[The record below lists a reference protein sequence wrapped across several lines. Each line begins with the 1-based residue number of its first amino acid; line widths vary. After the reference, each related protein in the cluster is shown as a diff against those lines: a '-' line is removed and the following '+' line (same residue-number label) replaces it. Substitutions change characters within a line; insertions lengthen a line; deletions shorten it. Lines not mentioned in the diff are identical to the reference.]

1 MDVAGKD
8 GGVEP
13 SSNGNE
19 DSVNYHTPNMPSEW
33 QVNNGNN
40 LTNTSLGMMPI
51 CNSMVETSACSSP
64 SMVESFCAPIWE
76 HSMNGQ
82 NLGYCDVNMQND
94 ATTSSSLGT
103 VRADL
108 GWNPNPN
115 AMLRGSMFLPPVS
128 GMLPSFPADSGFIER
143 AARFSCF
150 NGGNFGEMLNHF
162 TVPDPMNPFARSLGI
177 VQGQDH
183 VLGGNRMNVT
193 ELSKEGNEMS
203 PFKNEKRSESF
214 HEEAVKQGANNG
226 SGNDSDEAE
235 YSGRGP
241 QEEVDCVTG
250 ESSGKGLGARKRKRG
265 GGGGQVRILFLVSF
279 SFLL

>member
-8 GGVEP
+8 ASVEP
-13 SSNGNE
+13 SNANG
-19 DSVNYHTPNMPSEW
+19 DSVNYEW
-33 QVNNGNN
+33 QVNGNN

-51 CNSMVETSACSSP
+51 RNSMVESSACSSP
-64 SMVESFCAPIWE
+64 SMVDSFCAPVWD
-76 HSMNGQ
+76 HSINGQ
-82 NLGYCDVNMQND
+82 NLGYCDVNMQSD
-94 ATTSSSLGT
+94 ATTSSNLGT

-108 GWNPNPN
+108 GWNPN

-128 GMLPSFPADSGFIER
+128 GMLSNFPADSGFIER

-150 NGGNFGEMLNHF
+150 NGGNFSEMMNQF
-162 TVPDPMNPFARSLGI
+162 TVPDPMNPYSRSLGI

-193 ELSKEGNEMS
+193 ELSKEGNEGS

-214 HEEAVKQGANNG
+214 HEEVKQGVNG

-241 QEEVDCVTG
+241 HEEVDCVTG

-265 GGGGQVRILFLVSF
+265 GGQVLISFLVSF
-279 SFLL
+279 HMYCEKMQFCD